1 MAGLKPDAGLY
12 FTFLLFTYFTTLATT
27 AFFRFV
33 GYSFSTFND
42 ASKVSGTMF
51 SVLVTVSHIFPS
63 TRHMTDVQYAGYI
76 IYTPSMKP
84 WFSWIRWINPIYY
97 SFEALFIN
105 ELDGLRVDCAPPQL
119 FPLQGGGPQGCAIT
133 GAEPGATSLMG
144 QAWGN
149 QALEFYKSHV
159 WRNFGIVIALWLFC
173 LLICIIVIERLPA
186 AGSNKAVLL
195 YKRGGGGKFIRASNQ
210 NGNGPK
216 DEEEGA
222 VQAQPNEKQ
231 AGKTDSDKAKEQVHA
246 ANT

>member
-1 MAGLKPDAGLY
+1 
-12 FTFLLFTYFTTLATT
+12 
-27 AFFRFV
+27 
-33 GYSFSTFND
+33 
-42 ASKVSGTMF
+42 
-51 SVLVTVSHIFPS
+51 
-63 TRHMTDVQYAGYI
+63 
-76 IYTPSMKP
+76 MKP

-105 ELDGLRVDCAPPQL
+105 ELDGLAVQCAPPQL

-133 GAEPGATSLMG
+133 GAEPGATELMG

-149 QALEFYKSHV
+149 QALEFYKVHV

-173 LLICIIVIERLPA
+173 LALCVIVIERLPA

-216 DEEEGA
+216 DEEEGSGD
-222 VQAQPNEKQ
+222 AQPTEKQ

-246 ANT
+246 ANTYVQLSFKSLS

>member
-12 FTFLLFTYFTTLATT
+12 FAFLLYTFFTTLSTT
-27 AFFRFV
+27 AFFRFI

-51 SVLVTVSHIFPS
+51 SVLVT
-63 TRHMTDVQYAGYI
+63 YAGYI

-97 SFEALFIN
+97 AFEALFIN
-105 ELDGLRVDCAPPQL
+105 ELDGLAIDCAPPQL
-119 FPLQGGGPQGCAIT
+119 FPPTPGGPQGCAIT

-159 WRNFGIVIALWLFC
+159 WRNFGIIIALWLFC
-173 LLICIIVIERLPA
+173 LLLCVIVIERLPA

-216 DEEEGA
+216 DEEEGSG
-222 VQAQPNEKQ
+222 QAQPTEK
-231 AGKTDSDKAKEQVHA
+231 AGKSDSDNAKEQVHA
-246 ANT
+246 ANTYVHSLDLDHR